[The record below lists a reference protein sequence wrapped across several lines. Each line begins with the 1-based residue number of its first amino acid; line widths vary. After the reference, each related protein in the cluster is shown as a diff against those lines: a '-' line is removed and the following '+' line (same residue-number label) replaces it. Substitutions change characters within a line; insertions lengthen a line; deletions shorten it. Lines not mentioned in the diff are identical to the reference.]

1 MLTIGL
7 TGPTGAGKSTVAEL
21 FAAFGVPVIDAD
33 RVWRELL
40 IPPSDCLTELARRF
54 GREILNPDGSLNR
67 PALGRLVF
75 SDPAELE
82 ALDALSHSRIMTDV
96 GRRLRL
102 LRESGCRAAVF
113 DAPQLFEAGADRICN
128 VIVSVLADREIRLGR
143 ITHRDSIAEADA
155 LRRMASQKPDSFF
168 RAHSDYIIENN
179 GSANRLTDA
188 VRNILTETGVLEA

>member
-82 ALDALSHSRIMTDV
+82 ALDALSHSRIMIDV

-143 ITHRDSIAEADA
+143 ITHRDGIAEADA

>member
-75 SDPAELE
+75 SDSAELE
-82 ALDALSHSRIMTDV
+82 ALDTLSHSRIMTDV

-143 ITHRDSIAEADA
+143 ITHRDGIAEADA

>member
-82 ALDALSHSRIMTDV
+82 ALDALAHSRIMTDV